1 MCGFKVKFGLSRV
14 QGQPNLLYGPNF
26 SLLLPPGPITLS
38 ARRPGPPAPRAAT
51 RCFPP
56 PPPPPLAG
64 RRLPHRPP
72 QRAIFCPPDPPLQTR
87 WGEEAAPRKMGWKA
101 AEKLI
106 RHWKILRGDNVISLV
121 LYSIAPPSVPLVSPT
136 FFSLLDPPF
145 PLVFHCQVMIIR
157 GKDKGETGLIKR
169 VIRSQ
174 NRVIVEGKNLV
185 MCRVACFSS
194 FI

>member
-14 QGQPNLLYGPNF
+14 QGQPNLLYGPKF

-56 PPPPPLAG
+56 PSPPLAG

-121 LYSIAPPSVPLVSPT
+121 LYPPLRPPVPLVSPT